1 MSNALNDHIRRFLFY
16 CVLSSLIPLT
26 LFSQETPLLPVR
38 HYTMEDGLPSNSIRA
53 LFHTPDGLMWIGTD
67 AGLSRFDGK
76 SFQTVSSHDGL
87 SGNRIWSIAQDDKG
101 AFWLGIYGKGLCRF
115 DGNCIENFDTASGLP
130 DNWVRVVHYSP
141 THDILLA
148 GTQKG
153 LAILKDGAF
162 LPLPHSPVPPGS
174 LGVITSITECRDKI
188 VITSYSH
195 GVFEYF
201 PEKGRIRPHSRFT
214 EAGILSGSGFFVSSS
229 RDTFL
234 GNHRNGIGIIR
245 EGETQIEYR
254 DEIGQVFSFSEDEPG
269 NIWLGAWSYEMPN
282 PGGVY
287 RLNGNEPEEMSY
299 RMGIESERIWQVYC
313 DVRNDMVWVATLD
326 QGLYLCLP
334 NFVSHIPSDLLGL
347 QSDEVRSVFTDS
359 RGRRWI
365 GSQEGLMCIHPDGR
379 QERLDRKKLLKLT
392 MDARSGEARKY
403 KKISFDNHIRMWDKN
418 TINFNLIR
426 EDPAG
431 RIWVAYDLGLLLVDE
446 SLSDIQLF
454 LHPKSQFDFTED
466 FLLWQGSWS
475 FSGLFETIP
484 DAPETLRLLP
494 FPQGDP
500 PLGNI
505 SQIVRLDGDLWMAT
519 HTDGIFRL
527 HRNQVLHYPPSPEI
541 YQNILCLAMDKE
553 GRLFSGDNTGR
564 IRVYEVSGKKLF
576 LQHEITPAEG
586 IRGSAVRWMEYD
598 PQAYL
603 WAGTNMGVHCIKL
616 SGLEA
621 KEPGWIIFLNAEE
634 GLRTQSTSG
643 GHLDQDGDLWLAGGD
658 GIDVIHT
665 RKVYEGWRGKASF
678 YLDNVYLNYEELP
691 LDHRSHLL
699 SQGKNRSPLMLP
711 YNLHHLALQINSI
724 NFLNPDKDY
733 FRYRLD
739 GFDRQWNEPGTL
751 DRITYNHFGTGS
763 FRLQLE
769 HHNSS
774 GLFSPLQQSLRLE
787 VPTPWFYHPG
797 FIALFILLLLF
808 SLAGVF
814 LYIFRKAQKR
824 RDKEDEVKRKMADL
838 ETASLQSQMNPH
850 FIFNSINAIQSFVLE
865 SDTESAISYLSDFS
879 RVIRNAL
886 ENVNRKMVSLRES
899 LDFLESYLRLEQMR
913 FPDKFTWNLEIE
925 EGIRPEGLLIPPF
938 IIQPYAENAIRH
950 GFRHKKTDGHLEVR
964 LRIDTDKKILEVELE
979 DNGVGIARS
988 REINLSL
995 HNSESYTRRNHSGSI
1010 TQRRIQMMNAPG
1022 ERHYGVWVS
1031 DRKKDGVVCG
1041 TRVLIHLP
1049 LHYHP
1054 QPDAEMEDA

>member
-1 MSNALNDHIRRFLFY
+1 MKDHISRFLFY

-26 LFSQETPLLPVR
+26 LFSQETSLLPVR

-67 AGLSRFDGK
+67 AGLCRFDGK
-76 SFQTVSSHDGL
+76 SFQTFSSHDGL
-87 SGNRIWSIAQDDKG
+87 SGNRIWSIAQDTLGDL
-101 AFWLGIYGKGLCRF
+101 WLGTFGKGLCRF
-115 DGNCIENFDTASGLP
+115 NGNCSKSFDTASGLP
-130 DNWVRVVHYSP
+130 DNWVRVVHYSSI
-141 THDILLA
+141 HNILLA

-153 LAILKDGAF
+153 IAILKDGVF

-201 PEKGRIRPHSRFT
+201 PEKGLIRPHPRFT
-214 EAGILSGSGFFVSSS
+214 EAGVRSASGFFVSSS

-287 RLNGNEPEEMSY
+287 RLKGNEPEAMSF
-299 RMGIESERIWQVYC
+299 RMGIETERIWQVYC
-313 DVRNDMVWVATLD
+313 DLRNDMVWVATLD
-326 QGLYLCLP
+326 QGLFLLLP
-334 NFVSHIPSDLLGL
+334 SFVSHYSSDQLGL

-392 MDARSGEARKY
+392 MDARSGEARKN
-403 KKISFDNHIRMWDKN
+403 KEISFDNHIRMWEKN

-466 FLLWQGSWS
+466 FLLWQGSWN

-484 DAPETLRLLP
+484 DAPEPLRQLP
-494 FPQGDP
+494 LPPGDP

-505 SQIVRLDGDLWMAT
+505 SQIVRLDGDLWMST
-519 HTDGIFRL
+519 YTDGIFRL
-527 HRNQVLHYPPSPEI
+527 HRNKALHYPPSPEI
-541 YQNILCLAMDKE
+541 YHNIQCLAMDKE
-553 GRLFSGDNTGR
+553 GRLYSGDNTGR
-564 IRVYEVSGKKLF
+564 IRVYEVSGEKLF
-576 LQHEITPAEG
+576 LQHEITPKEG
-586 IRGSAVRWMEYD
+586 IRGTTIRWMEYD
-598 PQAYL
+598 PLGWL
-603 WAGTNMGVHCIKL
+603 WAGINMGVHCIHL
-616 SGLEA
+616 PSLGT
-621 KEPGWIIFLNAEE
+621 KEPGWIVFLDKEE
-634 GLRTQSTSG
+634 GLHTQSTSG
-643 GHLDQDGDLWLAGGD
+643 AHLDKEGKLWLAGGN

-665 RKVYEGWRGKASF
+665 HKVYQGWKGQASF
-678 YLDNVYLNYEELP
+678 YLENVQLDYENLP
-691 LDHRSHLL
+691 FSQGPHLL
-699 SQGKNRSPLMLP
+699 SNGDDRPSLLLP
-711 YNLHHLALQINSI
+711 HDLHHLALNIKSI
-724 NFLNPDKDY
+724 NFLNPGKDF
-733 FRYRLD
+733 FRYRLL
-739 GFDRQWNEPGTL
+739 GFDEQWSEPGSL
-751 DRITYNHFGTGS
+751 ERITYNHFGTGS
-763 FRLQLE
+763 FKLQIE
-769 HHNSS
+769 QHNHSA
-774 GLFSPLQQSLRLE
+774 LNRPVQQAIRLE
-787 VPTPWFYHPG
+787 VPAPWFHNPG
-797 FIALFILLLLF
+797 VIALGVLLF
-808 SLAGVF
+808 LLILSAVF
-814 LYIFRKAQKR
+814 LYILRKAQKQ
-824 RDKEDEVKRKMADL
+824 RDKEERIRRRIADL
-838 ETASLQSQMNPH
+838 EISSLQSQMNPH

-865 SDTESAISYLSDFS
+865 SDTESAILYLSDFS

-886 ENVNRKMVSLRES
+886 ENVNRRLVTLHES
-899 LDFLESYLRLEQMR
+899 LEFLESYLRLEQMR
-913 FPDKFTWNLEIE
+913 FPDKFTWEIKV
-925 EGIRPEGLLIPPF
+925 EGKLHPAELLVPPF
-938 IIQPYAENAIRH
+938 IIQPYAENSIRH
-950 GFRHKKTDGHLEVR
+950 GFRHKRDEGHLEVR
-964 LRIDTDKKILEVELE
+964 LEVNTEKKVLEIVLE
-979 DNGVGIARS
+979 DNGVGITRS
-988 REINLSL
+988 RELDRQL
-995 HNSESYTRRNHSGSI
+995 HDQEAYARRNHSGSI

-1022 ERHYGVWVS
+1022 EQLYGVWIS
-1031 DRKKDGVVCG
+1031 DRKEDGTVSG

-1049 LHYHP
+1049 LHHNP
-1054 QPDAEMEDA
+1054 QPDAEMQDA